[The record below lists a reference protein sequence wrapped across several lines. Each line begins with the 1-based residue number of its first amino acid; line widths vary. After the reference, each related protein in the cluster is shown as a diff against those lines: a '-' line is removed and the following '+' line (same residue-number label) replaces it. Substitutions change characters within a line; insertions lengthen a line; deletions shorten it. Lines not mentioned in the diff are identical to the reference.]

1 MCGVRS
7 GSGGAWYV
15 LSLSLFTPRTRCGF
29 VIFCITISA
38 RKTNVSVSL
47 SFKALPFNVTVVRTT
62 RARALKVET
71 ATMMMPA

>member
-15 LSLSLFTPRTRCGF
+15 LSLSLFTPCIRCVF
-29 VIFCITISA
+29 VIFCITISEE
-38 RKTNVSVSL
+38 KNLSL
-47 SFKALPFNVTVVRTT
+47 SFKALPLNVTVVRTT
-62 RARALKVET
+62 RANALKSET